1 MDNKE
6 NFFQPSKKGSK
17 SIIKS
22 LSNSDRPKL
31 DSNYDLK
38 RYKML
43 NHMNKKIKFKKL
55 NHIFNTIKNRPKDAI
70 KYIKDDM
77 PYIPSIEKQKSEIN
91 FINLVK
97 ALSKSSSKEKSKND
111 SKENIFN
118 INKSVEDPYKPRGY
132 NYFSY
137 SREHPELILD
147 NKNYLKI
154 IYDLNL
160 KNDNNLNSTNDKN
173 NEYNNERY
181 LNHKNEIN
189 HEYINKYNNNNDNH
203 NDKISLIRTLKSNN
217 QLENKDKVMPISK
230 SYEKYI
236 YTLNNI
242 YNEKKDNNHENLKNK
257 RKYNSIYI
265 NNNNFE
271 AYNKSYRNNNNNEAS
286 IFPLIHSSNFENSN
300 STQNYITNKINGIK
314 FLTNNDYTKSDIFNL
329 KDDNLSRIK
338 TSEKYLYKKNYKPLS
353 IDLQKKTNINN
364 VGWFPKELKNKSRIS
379 VSSVGFNI
387 LCPDIKNISPTKKDI
402 DTLNKN
408 NTYKANLMSEFV
420 DKCKPGDTELRKDYT
435 NTLNQN
441 KNIFHRKNY
450 CASYNDLH
458 HEYKDLI
465 LDLF

>member
-1 MDNKE
+1 MEHKE
-6 NFFQPSKKGSK
+6 NFYQAPKKDSN

-22 LSNSDRPKL
+22 LSNSNRPKL
-31 DSNYDLK
+31 NSNYDLK

-55 NHIFNTIKNRPKDAI
+55 NHVFNTVKNRPQDGI

-97 ALSKSSSKEKSKND
+97 ALSKSSSKDKSNND
-111 SKENIFN
+111 SKENILN

-137 SREHPELILD
+137 SRKHPELILD

-160 KNDNNLNSTNDKN
+160 KSDNNSNKVNDKN
-173 NEYNNERY
+173 NENNNGRY
-181 LNHKNEIN
+181 LSTKNEIN
-189 HEYINKYNNNNDNH
+189 REYINKYNNDNH
-203 NDKISLIRTLKSNN
+203 NDKISLIRTIKSNN

-230 SYEKYI
+230 SCEKYI
-236 YTLNNI
+236 YTLNNNYYDKI
-242 YNEKKDNNHENLKNK
+242 DNNHESFKNK
-257 RKYNSIYI
+257 RKYNSIYT
-265 NNNNFE
+265 NNDNLE
-271 AYNKSYRNNNNNEAS
+271 SYNKRNRNNNNETS
-286 IFPLIHSSNFENSN
+286 IFPLIHSENFENSN
-300 STQNYITNKINGIK
+300 PTQNYVSNKINGIK

-329 KDDNLSRIK
+329 KDDNLSKIK
-338 TSEKYLYKKNYKPLS
+338 TSEQYLYKINYKPMS

-364 VGWFPKELKNKSRIS
+364 VGWFPKELKNQSRIS

>member
-1 MDNKE
+1 MDKKE
-6 NFFQPSKKGSK
+6 NFFQPSKKGSN

-22 LSNSDRPKL
+22 LSNSNRIKVN
-31 DSNYDLK
+31 SNYELK

-43 NHMNKKIKFKKL
+43 NHMNKKRKFKKL
-55 NHIFNTIKNRPKDAI
+55 NHNFNTVKNRPHDDL

-97 ALSKSSSKEKSKND
+97 ALSKSSSKEKSNND

-160 KNDNNLNSTNDKN
+160 KNNVNDKIN
-173 NEYNNERY
+173 DNNNERY
-181 LNHKNEIN
+181 LSHKNEIN
-189 HEYINKYNNNNDNH
+189 HEYINKYNNDNH
-203 NDKISLIRTLKSNN
+203 KDKISLIRTIKSNN
-217 QLENKDKVMPISK
+217 QLDIKDKVMPISQ
-230 SYEKYI
+230 SCERYI
-236 YTLNNI
+236 YTLNNN
-242 YNEKKDNNHENLKNK
+242 YYDKMDNNHDNLKSK
-257 RKYNSIYI
+257 RKFINI
-265 NNNNFE
+265 NNNNLE
-271 AYNKSYRNNNNNEAS
+271 SYNKIDKNNSNNETS
-286 IFPLIHSSNFENSN
+286 IFPLIHSGNFGDSN
-300 STQNYITNKINGIK
+300 STRNYESKKNNGIK

-329 KDDNLSRIK
+329 KDDNLSKIK

-364 VGWFPKELKNKSRIS
+364 VGWCPKELKNKSRIS
-379 VSSVGFNI
+379 VSSVEFNI
-387 LCPDIKNISPTKKDI
+387 LCPNIKNISPTKKDI

-408 NTYKANLMSEFV
+408 NAYKANLMSEFV
-420 DKCKPGDTELRKDYT
+420 DKCKPGDTVLRKDYN
-435 NTLNQN
+435 NTLKQN

>member
-1 MDNKE
+1 MDKKE
-6 NFFQPSKKGSK
+6 NFFQASKKGSK
-17 SIIKS
+17 PIIKS
-22 LSNSDRPKL
+22 LSNSNRPKIN
-31 DSNYDLK
+31 SNYDLK

-43 NHMNKKIKFKKL
+43 NHINKKIKFKKL
-55 NHIFNTIKNRPKDAI
+55 NHILNTVKNRHQDEIKFIKN
-70 KYIKDDM
+70 DM

-97 ALSKSSSKEKSKND
+97 ALSKSTSKEKINND

-160 KNDNNLNSTNDKN
+160 KSNVNDQNNN
-173 NEYNNERY
+173 YNNERY
-181 LNHKNEIN
+181 LSHKDGIN
-189 HEYINKYNNNNDNH
+189 HEYINKYD
-203 NDKISLIRTLKSNN
+203 NDKISLIREKKSNN
-217 QLENKDKVMPISK
+217 QLERKDKVMPNCK
-230 SYEKYI
+230 SCEKYI
-236 YTLNNI
+236 YTLNNN
-242 YNEKKDNNHENLKNK
+242 YYDKTDNNHESLKSK
-257 RKYNSIYI
+257 RKYINI
-265 NNNNFE
+265 NN
-271 AYNKSYRNNNNNEAS
+271 SNNNLESDNKIDNNNSNNETS
-286 IFPLIHSSNFENSN
+286 IFPLIHSGNFGNSN
-300 STQNYITNKINGIK
+300 STQNYVSNKNNGIK

-329 KDDNLSRIK
+329 KNDNLSKIK

-364 VGWFPKELKNKSRIS
+364 VGWCPKELKNKSRIS
-379 VSSVGFNI
+379 ISSVEFNI
-387 LCPDIKNISPTKKDI
+387 LCPNKRNISPTKKEI
-402 DTLNKN
+402 DSLNKN
-408 NTYKANLMSEFV
+408 NAYKANLISEFV
-420 DKCKPGDTELRKDYT
+420 DKCKPGDTELRKDYN

>member
-1 MDNKE
+1 MDKKE
-6 NFFQPSKKGSK
+6 NFFQASKKGSK
-17 SIIKS
+17 PIIKS
-22 LSNSDRPKL
+22 LSNSNRPKIN
-31 DSNYDLK
+31 SNYDLK

-43 NHMNKKIKFKKL
+43 NHINKKIKFKKL
-55 NHIFNTIKNRPKDAI
+55 NHILNTVKNRHQDEI
-70 KYIKDDM
+70 KYIKNDM

-97 ALSKSSSKEKSKND
+97 ALSKSTSKEKINND

-132 NYFSY
+132 DYFSY

-160 KNDNNLNSTNDKN
+160 KSNVNDQNNNC
-173 NEYNNERY
+173 NNERY
-181 LNHKNEIN
+181 LSHKDGIN
-189 HEYINKYNNNNDNH
+189 HEYINKYD
-203 NDKISLIRTLKSNN
+203 NDKISLIREKKSNN
-217 QLENKDKVMPISK
+217 QLERKDKVMPNCK
-230 SYEKYI
+230 SCEKYI
-236 YTLNNI
+236 YTLNNNYYDKI
-242 YNEKKDNNHENLKNK
+242 DNYHETLKSK
-257 RKYNSIYI
+257 RKFNSINI
-265 NNNNFE
+265 NNNNLE
-271 AYNKSYRNNNNNEAS
+271 SYNKVNKNNSNNETT
-286 IFPLIHSSNFENSN
+286 IFPLIHSANFGDSN
-300 STQNYITNKINGIK
+300 STENNVSNKFNGIK

-329 KDDNLSRIK
+329 KDDNLSKIK

-353 IDLQKKTNINN
+353 IDLQKKTNISN

-379 VSSVGFNI
+379 ISSVEFNI
-387 LCPDIKNISPTKKDI
+387 LCPNIKNISPTKKDI

-420 DKCKPGDTELRKDYT
+420 DKCKPGDTELRKDYN

>member
-6 NFFQPSKKGSK
+6 NFFQLSKKGPK
-17 SIIKS
+17 SIIKPIS
-22 LSNSDRPKL
+22 ISNRAKVN
-31 DSNYDLK
+31 SNFDLK

-43 NHMNKKIKFKKL
+43 NHENKKIKFKKL
-55 NHIFNTIKNRPKDAI
+55 NHIFNTVKSRPQNDI

-97 ALSKSSSKEKSKND
+97 ALSKSSSKEKYDND
-111 SKENIFN
+111 SKESIFN
-118 INKSVEDPYKPRGY
+118 NKKSVEDPYKPKGY
-132 NYFSY
+132 NYFNY

-160 KNDNNLNSTNDKN
+160 SNDNNIKNSNGKIKDK
-173 NEYNNERY
+173 NNERY
-181 LNHKNEIN
+181 LSHKNEIN
-189 HEYINKYNNNNDNH
+189 NEYISKHINDEH
-203 NDKISLIRTLKSNN
+203 NDKISLERAIKSNN
-217 QLENKDKVMPISK
+217 QLENKNKVMPNSK
-230 SYEKYI
+230 SCEKYI
-236 YTLNNI
+236 YTLNND
-242 YNEKKDNNHENLKNK
+242 YYDKKDNNHESLKNK
-257 RKYNSIYI
+257 RKYNNSIII
-265 NNNNFE
+265 NNNNLE
-271 AYNKSYRNNNNNEAS
+271 AYNKINKNNSNNETT
-286 IFPLIHSSNFENSN
+286 IFPLIHSANFGNPNPTENYVS
-300 STQNYITNKINGIK
+300 NKINRIK

-329 KDDNLSRIK
+329 KDDNLSQIK
-338 TSEKYLYKKNYKPLS
+338 TSEQYLYKKNYKPLS

-364 VGWFPKELKNKSRIS
+364 VGWFPKELKNQSRIS

-387 LCPDIKNISPTKKDI
+387 LCPGYKNISPTKKDI
-402 DTLNKN
+402 DTLNNN
-408 NTYKANLMSEFV
+408 NTYKPNLMSEFI
-420 DKCKPGDTELRKDYT
+420 DKCKPGDTELRKDYS

-465 LDLF
+465 IDLF

>member
-1 MDNKE
+1 MDKKE
-6 NFFQPSKKGSK
+6 NFFQPSKKGSN
-17 SIIKS
+17 SIVKS
-22 LSNSDRPKL
+22 LSNSNRIKVN
-31 DSNYDLK
+31 SNYELK

-55 NHIFNTIKNRPKDAI
+55 NHIFNTVKNRLHDDI

-97 ALSKSSSKEKSKND
+97 ALSKSSSKEKSNND
-111 SKENIFN
+111 SKENIFTV
-118 INKSVEDPYKPRGY
+118 NKSVEDPYKPRGY

-137 SREHPELILD
+137 SREHPELILV
-147 NKNYLKI
+147 NENYLKI

-160 KNDNNLNSTNDKN
+160 KNNVNDKINDNND
-173 NEYNNERY
+173 ERY
-181 LNHKNEIN
+181 QSHKNEIN
-189 HEYINKYNNNNDNH
+189 HEYINKYNNDNH
-203 NDKISLIRTLKSNN
+203 NDKMSLIRTIKKNN
-217 QLENKDKVMPISK
+217 QLEIKDKVLPTSQ
-230 SYEKYI
+230 SCEKYI
-236 YTLNNI
+236 YTLNNN
-242 YNEKKDNNHENLKNK
+242 YYDKMDNNHYNLKSK
-257 RKYNSIYI
+257 RQFI
-265 NNNNFE
+265 NNNNNNLE
-271 AYNKSYRNNNNNEAS
+271 SYNKIDKNNNNNETS
-286 IFPLIHSSNFENSN
+286 IFPLIHSGNFGDSNSN
-300 STQNYITNKINGIK
+300 KNYVRNKNNGIK

-329 KDDNLSRIK
+329 KDDNLAKIK

-364 VGWFPKELKNKSRIS
+364 VGWCPKELKTQSRIS
-379 VSSVGFNI
+379 ISSVEFNI
-387 LCPDIKNISPTKKDI
+387 LCPNIRNISPTKKDI
-402 DTLNKN
+402 DSLNKN
-408 NTYKANLMSEFV
+408 NAYKANLMSEFV

>member
-1 MDNKE
+1 MDHKE
-6 NFFQPSKKGSK
+6 NFFQAPKKDSN

-22 LSNSDRPKL
+22 LSNSNRPKL
-31 DSNYDLK
+31 NSNYDLK

-55 NHIFNTIKNRPKDAI
+55 NHVFNTVKNRPQDGI

-97 ALSKSSSKEKSKND
+97 ALSKSSSKDKSNHD

-137 SREHPELILD
+137 SRKHPELILD

-160 KNDNNLNSTNDKN
+160 KSDNNSNKVNDKN
-173 NEYNNERY
+173 NENNNGRY
-181 LNHKNEIN
+181 LSTKNEIN
-189 HEYINKYNNNNDNH
+189 REYINKYTNDNH
-203 NDKISLIRTLKSNN
+203 NDKISLIRKIKSNN

-230 SYEKYI
+230 SCEKYI
-236 YTLNNI
+236 YTLNNNYYDKI
-242 YNEKKDNNHENLKNK
+242 DNNHESFKNK
-257 RKYNSIYI
+257 RKYNSIYT
-265 NNNNFE
+265 NNDNLE
-271 AYNKSYRNNNNNEAS
+271 AYNKRNRNNNNETS
-286 IFPLIHSSNFENSN
+286 IFPLIHSANFENPN
-300 STQNYITNKINGIK
+300 PTQNYVSNKINGIK

-329 KDDNLSRIK
+329 KDDNLSKIK
-338 TSEKYLYKKNYKPLS
+338 TSEQYLYKKNYKPMS

-364 VGWFPKELKNKSRIS
+364 VGWFPKELKNQSRIS

-458 HEYKDLI
+458 YEYKDLI

>member
-1 MDNKE
+1 MEHKE
-6 NFFQPSKKGSK
+6 NFYQAPKKDSN

-22 LSNSDRPKL
+22 LSNSNRPKL
-31 DSNYDLK
+31 NSNYDLK

-55 NHIFNTIKNRPKDAI
+55 NHVFNTAKNRPQDGI

-97 ALSKSSSKEKSKND
+97 ALSKSSSKDKSNND

-137 SREHPELILD
+137 SRKHPELILD

-160 KNDNNLNSTNDKN
+160 KSDNNSNKVNDKN
-173 NEYNNERY
+173 NENNNGRY
-181 LNHKNEIN
+181 LSTKNEIN
-189 HEYINKYNNNNDNH
+189 REYINKYNNDNH
-203 NDKISLIRTLKSNN
+203 NDKISLIRTIKSNN

-230 SYEKYI
+230 SCEKYI
-236 YTLNNI
+236 YTLNNNYYDKI
-242 YNEKKDNNHENLKNK
+242 DNNHENFKNK
-257 RKYNSIYI
+257 RKYNSIYT
-265 NNNNFE
+265 NNDNLE
-271 AYNKSYRNNNNNEAS
+271 SYNKRNRNNNNETS
-286 IFPLIHSSNFENSN
+286 IFPLIHSANFENPN
-300 STQNYITNKINGIK
+300 PTKNYVSNKINGIK

-329 KDDNLSRIK
+329 KDDNLSKIK
-338 TSEKYLYKKNYKPLS
+338 TSEKYLYKKNYKPMS
-353 IDLQKKTNINN
+353 IDLQKKTNISN
-364 VGWFPKELKNKSRIS
+364 VGWFPKELKNQSRIS